1 MLKNMVAC
9 FLSFSWFCY
18 HTPLQSEPFLSC
30 ISIVSILLNFDY
42 IPRRVSSV
50 GSPDPH
56 GAMLLLFLQL
66 SSFPAL
72 SVRAEAL
79 HESAPPLKVPTWPSL
94 EYMFVALNL
103 NSLVHT
109 ALLLSCL
116 NVHIPLVFHRDWWK
130 QKPKLFPWRTHPS
143 FQRVPYRKGTGYGS
157 ATWSPKS
164 QSKSELF

>member
-30 ISIVSILLNFDY
+30 ISIISILLNFDY
-42 IPRRVSSV
+42 IPRCVSSV

-56 GAMLLLFLQL
+56 GATLLLFLQL

-79 HESAPPLKVPTWPSL
+79 HESAAPLKVPTWPSS
-94 EYMFVALNL
+94 EYMLVTFRVLLVPVASFFFLHRCCLCFVADNGLAPPTC
-103 NSLVHT
+103 SLGFVGE
-109 ALLLSCL
+109 LLHIVLS
-116 NVHIPLVFHRDWWK
+116 
-130 QKPKLFPWRTHPS
+130 
-143 FQRVPYRKGTGYGS
+143 
-157 ATWSPKS
+157 
-164 QSKSELF
+164 